1 MLDSCVKLLMMRE
14 LGMCIEC
21 SDVTG
26 DVLTVE
32 KMYCSKKRRYSAD
45 DSKTDAPGD
54 SNNSK

>member
-1 MLDSCVKLLMMRE
+1 MMRE

-32 KMYCSKKRRYSAD
+32 KMYCSRKRIYSGE
-45 DSKTDAPGD
+45 DSKTDVPGD
-54 SNNSK
+54 SDNSK

>member
-1 MLDSCVKLLMMRE
+1 MMRE

-32 KMYCSKKRRYSAD
+32 KMYCSRKRRYSGD
-45 DSKTDAPGD
+45 DSKTDVPGD